1 MGIVVARR
9 HVVLAGCTLALPSAA
24 QNTTQNTT
32 QNAAETVPVEQVVVE
47 NLCPTPQQIAFASYT
62 TPDTLLVQGWTD
74 VPFVGSLSVSLHAGR
89 PFFHYAYLERS
100 LQEMLGDL
108 GDGGA
113 ALTLLPTN
121 PEGSFTYRVSAKR
134 IREVPG
140 VSRRYG
146 AGSAVV
152 TVSALQPPTLYRIVD
167 RITARRD
174 PAESTGDREGKA
186 WRASRLFLTEDFAD
200 VRNGMLALRCS

>member
-9 HVVLAGCTLALPSAA
+9 HVVLASCTLALPSAA
-24 QNTTQNTT
+24 QN
-32 QNAAETVPVEQVVVE
+32 AGETVPVERVAVE
-47 NLCPTPQQIAFASYT
+47 NLCPTPQQIAFASYV
-62 TPDTLLVQGWTD
+62 TPDMLLVQGWTD
-74 VPFVGSLSVSLHAGR
+74 VPFMGSLSVSLHAGR

-121 PEGSFTYRVSAKR
+121 PEGSFTYRVPASR

-152 TVSALQPPTLYRIVD
+152 TVSALRPPTLYRVVD
-167 RITARRD
+167 RITASRD